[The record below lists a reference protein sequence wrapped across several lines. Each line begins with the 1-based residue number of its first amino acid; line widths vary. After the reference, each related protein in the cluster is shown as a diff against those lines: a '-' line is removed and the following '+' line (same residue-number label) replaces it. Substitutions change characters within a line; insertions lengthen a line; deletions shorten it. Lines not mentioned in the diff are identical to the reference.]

1 MRGLAN
7 VPTFGD
13 DKDMDSVLEH
23 PVLVLNRFW
32 QPIHTCA
39 VRRSLHLLF
48 TGHAQIVQVEG
59 DDCFKTHDLISWIRY
74 SDTRRGAEMIHGA
87 RISLLVPKIV
97 VLSLYDRLPRLEVK
111 FSRRNVLL
119 RDKFTCQYCAKV
131 LPETQLNLDHVT
143 PRDKGGR
150 TNWEN
155 IVTSCFRCN
164 TRKANKLPQEAGM
177 HPRSKPFAPRWRP
190 LFGLHENGLA
200 DASWNHFCQPD
211 NGGHRLPV

>member
-1 MRGLAN
+1 MMN
-7 VPTFGD
+7 
-13 DKDMDSVLEH
+13 SVLDH

-32 QPIHTCA
+32 QPVHTCS
-39 VRRSLHLLF
+39 VRRSLHLLCI
-48 TGHAQIVQVEG
+48 GHAEVVQVEG
-59 DDCFKTHDLISWIRY
+59 DERFKTHDLMSWIGY
-74 SDTRRGAEMIHGA
+74 SATFEGQEMIHGA
-87 RISLLVPKIV
+87 RIALVVPKIV
-97 VLSLYDRLPRLEVK
+97 VLSIYDRLPRLEVK
-111 FSRRNVLL
+111 FSRRNVFL

-150 TNWEN
+150 TTWEN

-164 TRKANKLPQEAGM
+164 TRKANKMPHEVGM

-200 DASWNHFCQPD
+200 HESWNHFIHPD
-211 NGGHRLPV
+211 RAEALLSA